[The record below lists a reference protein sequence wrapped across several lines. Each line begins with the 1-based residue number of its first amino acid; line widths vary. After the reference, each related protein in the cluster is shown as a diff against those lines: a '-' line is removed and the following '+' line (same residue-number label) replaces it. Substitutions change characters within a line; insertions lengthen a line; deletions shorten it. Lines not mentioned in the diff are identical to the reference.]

1 MLLDNAAKA
10 LHIIG
15 MCGRYASILPPDV
28 IANVFG
34 TSGPWPNYEVTWNMA
49 PTKSAPIVVRDH
61 EAAERRIE
69 VARWG
74 LVPFFTKDLAKAR
87 KPINARCETVASTPM
102 FKEAFARRRCL
113 VPLAAYYEWRHDPTG
128 KTPFAIA
135 RKDGE
140 PIAFAGVWEEWRSP
154 DGETLRTFATM
165 TIDANP
171 ELALIQDRMPVMIEK
186 EDWPMWLGEAEGD
199 PQALMRPLSFDQFRV
214 WPVSREV
221 NSVKH
226 DGPELL
232 EPHNATAD
240 EPALL

>member
-1 MLLDNAAKA
+1 
-10 LHIIG
+10 

-34 TSGPWPNYEVTWNMA
+34 TGGQWPNYEFTWNMA

-69 VARWG
+69 VAKWG

-87 KPINARCETVASTPM
+87 KPINARCETVAKSPL
-102 FKEAFARRRCL
+102 FKQAFAHRRCL
-113 VPLAAYYEWRHDPTG
+113 VPLAAYYEWRHDLTG
-128 KTPFAIA
+128 KMPFAIA
-135 RKDGE
+135 RKDDK
-140 PIAFAGVWEEWRSP
+140 PIAFGGMWEEWHSP
-154 DGETLRTFATM
+154 DGETLRTFATL
-165 TIDANP
+165 TTEANP
-171 ELALIQDRMPVMIEK
+171 ELALIQDRMPVIIE
-186 EDWPMWLGEAEGD
+186 ETDWPVWLGEADGE
-199 PQALMRPLSFDQFRV
+199 PQALMHAVPSAGLRV
-214 WPVSREV
+214 WPISRAV

-232 EPHNATAD
+232 EPHNAAAD